1 MIRFDLMISS
11 DRWSTLNALEVL
23 LQNAFDAVDSFVDAD
38 GEVSLL
44 LTHDAEMQRLN
55 DLFRNKDKPTDVL
68 SFPADAMDAPL
79 LGDIA
84 IGFETSAADAEKM
97 GKSLPDHLS
106 HLVIHGCL
114 HLLGYDHV
122 NEQDAEEMEALERRA
137 LASIGIADPYSVA

>member
-11 DRWSTLNALEVL
+11 DRWSTVNDLEVL
-23 LQNAFDAVDSFVDAD
+23 LQNAFDAVDSFVDTD

-44 LTHDAEMQRLN
+44 LTHNADMQRLN
-55 DLFRNKDKPTDVL
+55 EQFRNKDKPTDVL

-97 GKSLPDHLS
+97 GKTLPDHLS

>member
-1 MIRFDLMISS
+1 MISFDLMISS
-11 DRWSTLNALEVL
+11 DRWSTLNDLEVL
-23 LQNAFDAVDSFVDAD
+23 LQNAIDAVDSFVDTD

-44 LTHDAEMQRLN
+44 LTHDADMQRLN
-55 DLFRNKDKPTDVL
+55 EQFRNKDKPTDVL

-97 GKSLPDHLS
+97 GKALPDHLS

>member
-11 DRWSTLNALEVL
+11 DRWSTLNDLEVL
-23 LQNAFDAVDSFVDAD
+23 LQNAIDAVDSFVDTD

-44 LTHDAEMQRLN
+44 LTHDADMQRLN
-55 DLFRNKDKPTDVL
+55 EQFRNKDKPTDVL

-97 GKSLPDHLS
+97 GKTLPDHLS